1 MRESV
6 VRTSELP
13 LELKADPS
21 CSEPDPDPLNL
32 SLPYMNA
39 PNLAPSTPPA
49 ERVRAW
55 ARSCRSSLLSR
66 MSASAALLPKSG
78 LAEIHPGADPG
89 AGYQVSDFHHECI
102 S

>member
-13 LELKADPS
+13 LELKDDPA

-32 SLPYMNA
+32 SLPSMNA

-55 ARSCRSSLLSR
+55 AQSGRYRTGGFRQSKCRSGRSFLHSEV
-66 MSASAALLPKSG
+66 AARRTGDVHWNSCC
-78 LAEIHPGADPG
+78 D
-89 AGYQVSDFHHECI
+89 DF
-102 S
+102 